1 MLTHLCFST
10 ASPFPFWFYHYY
22 FFFLYPYGAVGFY
35 LILFVRSAVGSNLFF
50 FLSFPSY
57 TGICCTF
64 LAFTSEYKACWISF
78 FFASC
83 CILSDRRVLTF
94 CLLIIYLWVWCRYFS
109 VHLAAFTFV
118 HLFFSSSF
126 FSASFFFFFF
136 CYVVCVCLELSI
148 FTAVRSH
155 RPVPVLE

>member
-78 FFASC
+78 FFRFLLYSFRPSC
-83 CILSDRRVLTF
+83 VDILSFD
-94 CLLIIYLWVWCRYFS
+94 
-109 VHLAAFTFV
+109 HLSLGLV
-118 HLFFSSSF
+118 
-126 FSASFFFFFF
+126 
-136 CYVVCVCLELSI
+136 
-148 FTAVRSH
+148 
-155 RPVPVLE
+155 